1 MSKWL
6 IRIGITFAT
15 LIVMIVLSVSVI
27 LFTPA
32 GVKLALW
39 GAEKA
44 VPEFRVGGSKGSLLS
59 SFTLTDVNYQSKEQ
73 MALALNSVTLTIDA
87 KCLLTPAVCV
97 RNLELNGLNFSL
109 PVLPEPTAT
118 SEEVA
123 SDPVTEITLPVPIR
137 IDRVALN
144 DIELAIL
151 GNQISWQHF
160 STAAEVQGNKLLL
173 KPTVWQKIRVELA
186 KQEDTSVASEQV
198 KKVSDEPKTAIV
210 LPEVV
215 IPLDITVE
223 HFDIN
228 DFELAGETPVVI
240 EQLSFAATANQHDVA
255 VQQLALVMP
264 QVKLDLD
271 TNVALKGNYP
281 LTLDAKVLVRETD
294 LKDHTLGLNVA
305 GSVANMELA
314 AQLQGTLQASIK
326 GKLKALEPTLP
337 FDLTLSDSRLQWPL
351 TDKPDYQVK
360 RLDVSTKG
368 SLEGY
373 QFTLASLVEGKPIP
387 SLDLSLKGSGDLEHV
402 RLSTLML
409 NALGGQVKGQAG
421 VNWKAPLNW
430 DAELNLANIQPGLQW
445 PQAEGNISGD
455 LATTGQLTQAGGW
468 IVDVPTLDIDGVVR
482 DYPLDLSGSIKAN
495 DKKGSGAVQLN
506 IPELVLKHG
515 PNGAVI
521 AGQLNKLWDLDVQL
535 NAPDLSLS
543 VPDLQG
549 EVQGQVH
556 LAGELATPDI
566 TLDLAADSINWQ
578 QEATLESLSIKGQVT
593 PLPVAQGDLT
603 ILAKKGS
610 YQQHI
615 LHSLNLIF
623 SGSEQQHQLDLN
635 LKTQPVS
642 TQMQLVG
649 SLDRKE
655 GWQGTLNNA
664 DIETELGVWQLNQP
678 TVLGYSIPNQ
688 IASVAA
694 HCWLQGESSV
704 CVTDDIKAGESGEA
718 SLKISQF
725 GFDKVQRFLPP
736 ETTLNGAVN
745 ATVWAKWAK
754 EQQPEAKA
762 HISVTPGYVKQKLDE
777 ELTLGWD
784 DITLTA
790 DVKDNQVATTW
801 LVNLTENG
809 DIHGNATIAPIEA
822 EGVQQTID
830 GQLKIEALTLAMLEP
845 ALSEYSSLD
854 ALINSDIT
862 LSGPVLQPKLE
873 GQLTVEQLALH
884 GDLSPVDIND
894 GSITLDFVGYE
905 ADLDANIETPD
916 GDLALKGQGN
926 WADLAKWKAALSV
939 KGDELKVNVP
949 PMVALKVHPDLHI
962 SASPDLAQVTGSIKI
977 PWGRIEVKELPQS
990 AVGVSSDEVILNKEL
1005 QPVEESKPSPMKVK
1019 TDIKID
1025 IGDDVKLA
1033 AFGLEGGLIGSLG
1046 VTQNNKGPFIKGEI
1060 NITDGTYRSFGQD
1073 LLIKKGLILFSGPA
1087 DQPFVSIN
1095 AIRNPDNTQDDVIAG
1110 VRVDGPADE
1119 PSIEI
1124 YSEPSLPQAN
1134 ALSYLLRGQNIDSES
1149 AGGGNMVTTTLIGL
1163 SLAKSGKVVG
1173 EIGEAFGVQDLAL
1186 DTAGSGEDSQVTVS
1200 GYILPGLQVK
1210 YGVGIF
1216 NSLGE
1221 FTLRY
1226 RLMKDLYV
1234 EAVSGVDSAVD
1245 LLYQF
1250 EIE

>member
-15 LIVMIVLSVSVI
+15 LIVMIVLSVGVI

-32 GVKLALW
+32 GIKLALW

-44 VPEFRVGGSKGSLLS
+44 VPELKVGGSKGSLLS
-59 SFTLTDVNYQSKEQ
+59 SFTLTDISYQSKDQ
-73 MALALNSVTLTIDA
+73 MAVALNSATLTIDA

-97 RNLELNGLNFSL
+97 RNLELNGLNFNL
-109 PVLPEPTAT
+109 PVLPESSNPP
-118 SEEVA
+118 EEVA
-123 SDPVTEITLPVPIR
+123 TEPVTEITLPVPISV
-137 IDRVALN
+137 DRVALN
-144 DIELAIL
+144 EIELAIL
-151 GNQISWQHF
+151 GNRVSWQHF
-160 STAAEVQGNKLLL
+160 STAAEVQGSKLLL

-186 KQEDTSVASEQV
+186 KQEDTSVAAEQI
-198 KKVSDEPKTAIV
+198 KEASDEPKTAIV

-223 HFDIN
+223 QFDLS
-228 DFELAGETPVVI
+228 DFELAGETPVVV

-255 VQQLALVMP
+255 VKQLDLVMP
-264 QVKLDLD
+264 QAKLDLD
-271 TNVALKGNYP
+271 TNVALKGDYP
-281 LTLDAKVLVRETD
+281 LTLEAKVLVRETE
-294 LKDHTLGLNVA
+294 LKDHTLALNVA
-305 GSVANMELA
+305 GSVANMELVA
-314 AQLQGTLQASIK
+314 KLQGILQASIK
-326 GKLKALEPTLP
+326 GQLKALEPTLP
-337 FDLTLSDSRLQWPL
+337 FDLTLSDSKLQWPL

-360 RLDVSTKG
+360 RLDLSTQG

-387 SLDLSLKGSGDLEHV
+387 SLDLSLKGTGDLEHV
-402 RLSTLML
+402 KLSTLML
-409 NALGGQVKGQAG
+409 NTLGGQVKGQAG

-430 DAELNLANIQPGLQW
+430 DATLNLANIQPGLQW

-455 LATTGQLTQAGGW
+455 LATTGQLTPAGGW
-468 IVDVPTLDIDGVVR
+468 VVNVPTLDIDGVVR
-482 DYPLDLSGSIKAN
+482 DYPLDLSGSVKAN

-521 AGQLNKLWDLDVQL
+521 AGQLDKLWDLDVQL

-549 EVQGQVH
+549 HVQGQVH
-556 LAGELATPDI
+556 LAGALETPDI
-566 TLDLAADSINWQ
+566 TLDLTADNINWQ
-578 QEATLESLSIKGQVT
+578 QEATLDNLSVKGQVT
-593 PLPVAQGDLT
+593 PLPVAKGDLT
-603 ILAKKGS
+603 ISAQKGR

-642 TQMQLVG
+642 TQVQLVG

-655 GWQGTLNNA
+655 GWQGTLNDA
-664 DIETELGVWQLNQP
+664 DIETELGVWRLNQP
-678 TVLGYSIPNQ
+678 TALGYNIPNNL
-688 IASVAA
+688 ASVAA
-694 HCWLQGESSV
+694 HCWLQKESSI
-704 CVTDDIKAGESGEA
+704 CVTDDIEAGESGEA
-718 SLKISQF
+718 SVKISQF
-725 GFDKVQRFLPP
+725 GFDKIQRFLPP
-736 ETTLNGAVN
+736 ETTLEGAVN

-809 DIHGNATIAPIEA
+809 DIQGNATIAPIEG
-822 EGVQQTID
+822 ETEQTID
-830 GQLKIEALTLAMLEP
+830 GRLQIDALTLAMLEP

-854 ALINSDIT
+854 ALINSDIV
-862 LSGPVLQPKLE
+862 LSGPVLQPKLQ
-873 GQLTVEQLALH
+873 GQLTVDQLALH
-884 GDLSPVDIND
+884 GDLSPVDINN
-894 GSITLDFVGYE
+894 GNVTLAFSGYE
-905 ADLDANIETPD
+905 ADLNAKIETPD
-916 GDLALKGQGN
+916 GDLDVTGQGN

-990 AVGVSSDEVILNKEL
+990 AIGVSSDEVILNKDL
-1005 QPVEESKPSPMKVK
+1005 QPVEEAKPSPMKVK

-1087 DQPFVSIN
+1087 DQPFVSIQ
-1095 AIRNPDNTQDDVIAG
+1095 AIRNPDNTQDDVVAG

-1124 YSEPSLPQAN
+1124 YSEPAMPQAN

-1149 AGGGNMVTTTLIGL
+1149 AGGGNVVTTTLIGL